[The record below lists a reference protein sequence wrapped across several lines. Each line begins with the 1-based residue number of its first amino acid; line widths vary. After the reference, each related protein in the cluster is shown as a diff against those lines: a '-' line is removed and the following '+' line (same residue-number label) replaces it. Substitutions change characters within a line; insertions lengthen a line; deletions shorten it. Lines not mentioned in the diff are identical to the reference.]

1 DSLTPIS
8 PAQVYV
14 GGRLVA
20 QGGRLVVEVPKIRY
34 AAWLKNT
41 VKAKRGTKAAH
52 FAFKHPERGV
62 AKSKGAALSV
72 TVRVIEI
79 VPDQIINY
87 FREAEL
93 EVKDGQI
100 CPDLTQ
106 DVLKIAVVERHG
118 KNGNIAVAFAKGFGL
133 KRGAIGGTVAHDHHN
148 IVVLGT
154 NDADMAA
161 CVRALASMRG
171 GFVAV
176 AEGRTLAQVPLTVA
190 GLMSDRPASE
200 VNAALD
206 KLNAAARELGS
217 PLNSPFMTLSF
228 VSLPSIPEAGLT
240 DKGLVD
246 VRARKIVPVVIN

>member
-1 DSLTPIS
+1 M
-8 PAQVYV
+8 
-14 GGRLVA
+14 RL
-20 QGGRLVVEVPKIRY
+20 LD
-34 AAWLKNT
+34 
-41 VKAKRGTKAAH
+41 AKVTD
-52 FAFKHPERGV
+52 GV
-62 AKSKGAALSV
+62 ARPRKQQWPVGFRSC
-72 TVRVIEI
+72 
-79 VPDQIINY
+79 Y

-93 EVKDGQI
+93 SVVGGCVQ
-100 CPDLTQ
+100 PDPAQ

-133 KRGAIGGTVAHDHHN
+133 RRGAIGGTVAHDHHN

-161 CVRALASMRG
+161 CVRALAKMRG

-176 AEGRTLAQVPLTVA
+176 AEGKVLAGLPLPVA

-200 VNAALD
+200 VAAALG
-206 KLNAAARELGS
+206 KLNAAARALGS
-217 PLNSPFMTLSF
+217 TLNSPFMTLSF